1 MLDKYLCPK
10 CNKASYTPTLRI
22 HVICSFCG
30 FDFHRRKPD
39 RRLSKRSEINEF
51 ITLELPDK
59 MPLKAHVVNTSAKGV
74 GVILS
79 NHSSIKKGDTLK
91 YSFGQ
96 KGKSG
101 DAKVVWFREGKE
113 SQEVGLL
120 LN

>member
-10 CNKASYTPTLRI
+10 CSKASYTPTLNI

-30 FDFHRRKPD
+30 FDFHRSKPD
-39 RRLSKRSEINEF
+39 RRISKRSQIKEF

-59 MPLKAHVVNTSAKGV
+59 KLLKADVVNTSAKGV

-79 NHSSIKKGDTLK
+79 NHSRIKKGDTLK
-91 YSFGQ
+91 YSFGK
-96 KGKSG
+96 KGKRG
-101 DAKVVWFREGKE
+101 DAKVVWFKEGKNNE
-113 SQEVGLL
+113 EAGLL